1 VFGLD
6 SRILNKSISPKATL
20 DLDLVEADAT
30 WFPLRD
36 QNRKAEQEFCILRFA
51 GEEEEEEE
59 KA

>member
-6 SRILNKSISPKATL
+6 SRILNKSISAKAT
-20 DLDLVEADAT
+20 LDLVEADAT

-36 QNRKAEQEFCILRFA
+36 QNRKAEQEFCISRFA
-51 GEEEEEEE
+51 GEEEEEE